1 MNMLLSVAVGGALG
15 ACARY
20 GVAQLMLRYLGPG
33 YPYGTVFVNVVGS
46 FVMGVLI
53 ELMALKWSVSPEMRV
68 LMITGFLGAF
78 TTFSAFSLDVAL
90 LVEKGATLAA
100 GGYILI
106 SVVFSIGAL
115 FAGLHLMRLVL
126 T

>member
-46 FVMGVLI
+46 FVMGILI

-90 LVEKGATLAA
+90 LIERGATFAA
-100 GGYILI
+100 AGYILI

-115 FAGLHLMRLVL
+115 FAGLHLMRMVL

>member
-33 YPYGTVFVNVVGS
+33 YPYGTVFVNVIGS
-46 FVMGVLI
+46 FVMGILI

-68 LMITGFLGAF
+68 FMITGFLGAF

-90 LVEKGATLAA
+90 LIERGATFAA
-100 GGYILI
+100 AGYILI

-115 FAGLHLMRLVL
+115 FAGLHLMRMVL